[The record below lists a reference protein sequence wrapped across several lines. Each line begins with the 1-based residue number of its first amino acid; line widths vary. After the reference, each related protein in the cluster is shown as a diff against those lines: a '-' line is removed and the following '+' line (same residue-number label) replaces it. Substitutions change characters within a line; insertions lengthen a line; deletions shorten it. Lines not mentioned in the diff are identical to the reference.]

1 MTTTVPGAICAGTTR
16 APLIRRA
23 LPLAVLLPLL
33 ALAGCG
39 GGGDGMGDAPRNPEN
54 ACAVITERPHYYE
67 ALRASERKWGVPVH
81 VQMAILFQESTF
93 RSDARPPRKKGSRD
107 RISSAYG
114 YAQVLDGTWGDY
126 LKGPARN
133 GAQRNNFNDA
143 TDFMGWYI
151 SESNRALGIPLND
164 AKNSYL
170 AYHEGRAGFQ
180 RGNHLKKTWLLRV
193 SDGVA
198 SRADRYF
205 EHLLFCGL

>member
-1 MTTTVPGAICAGTTR
+1 MTTTVPGAMCAGTTR

-170 AYHEGRAGFQ
+170 AYHEGQAGYARGSFRAKPWLMRYADSVQ
-180 RGNHLKKTWLLRV
+180 ERAIMYEVQLRGCR
-193 SDGVA
+193 
-198 SRADRYF
+198 
-205 EHLLFCGL
+205 

>member
-1 MTTTVPGAICAGTTR
+1 MTTSVPGAMCAGTTR

>member
-1 MTTTVPGAICAGTTR
+1 MCAGTTR

>member
-1 MTTTVPGAICAGTTR
+1 MITTASGAGCAGSTR
-16 APLIRRA
+16 APLIRRV
-23 LPLAVLLPLL
+23 LPLAALLPVL

-39 GGGDGMGDAPRNPEN
+39 GGDSMGEPPRNPED
-54 ACAVITERPHYYE
+54 ACAVITERPQYYE

-107 RISSAYG
+107 RVSSAYG

-133 GAQRNNFNDA
+133 GAQRNNIYDA

-151 SESNRALGIPLND
+151 SESNRALGISLSD

-170 AYHEGRAGFQ
+170 AYHEGRTGFQ

>member
-1 MTTTVPGAICAGTTR
+1 MTTTVPGAMCAGTTR